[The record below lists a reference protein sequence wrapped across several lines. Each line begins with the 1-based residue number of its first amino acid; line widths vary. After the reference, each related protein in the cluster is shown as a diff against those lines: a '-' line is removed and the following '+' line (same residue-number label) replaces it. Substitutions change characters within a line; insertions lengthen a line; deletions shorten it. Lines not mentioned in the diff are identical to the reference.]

1 MIARVQLCEQE
12 KLDEALEERL
22 DDIKGG
28 VEMDDHQGAKRRDLH
43 TSWPIKTY
51 TIWDSGCK
59 EYAVSVNVS
68 AKRMQQEQ
76 NCKFLNCNESL
87 FFVNF
92 KI

>member
-1 MIARVQLCEQE
+1 MVRVQQSDWEI
-12 KLDEALEERL
+12 LDKALEEGL

-51 TIWDSGCK
+51 TIWDSGCI
-59 EYAVSVNVS
+59 EYAVNAS
-68 AKRMQQEQ
+68 AKKMQQEQ